1 MSMGDDNVEVREGT
15 CHFSKFFENAVV
27 IGEEGV
33 EDNNGDNV
41 GILSISMFG
50 GSLLDLVA
58 AAQLALLAPMIFQD
72 PW

>member
-1 MSMGDDNVEVREGT
+1 
-15 CHFSKFFENAVV
+15 
-27 IGEEGV
+27 V

-58 AAQLALLAPMIFQD
+58 VAQLALLAPMIFQD
-72 PW
+72 PWYRIYSRFSPAGGLAFLQLISQLVTIGVSDF

>member
-1 MSMGDDNVEVREGT
+1 M
-15 CHFSKFFENAVV
+15 
-27 IGEEGV
+27 

-58 AAQLALLAPMIFQD
+58 VAHLALLAPIIFQD